1 MKDISDEEKEF
12 AKIWI
17 RSGSR
22 LKISLYK
29 RDQAILLFRIHGNEC
44 RDLANEDVKTNKIRS
59 DRL

>member
-17 RSGSR
+17 RKPFKNFPIQEDR
-22 LKISLYK
+22 
-29 RDQAILLFRIHGNEC
+29 AILLFRIHGNEC